1 LHLNAKT
8 HQHKGAVRA
17 PFRSQIQHISG

>member
-8 HQHKGAVRA
+8 HQHKGAVQA